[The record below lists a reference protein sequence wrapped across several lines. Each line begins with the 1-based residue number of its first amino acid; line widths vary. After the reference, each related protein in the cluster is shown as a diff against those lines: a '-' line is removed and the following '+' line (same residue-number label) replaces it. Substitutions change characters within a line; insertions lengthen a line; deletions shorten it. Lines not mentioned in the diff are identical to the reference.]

1 METAVHMRRA
11 LELARGVLGT
21 TSPNPAVGCVIV
33 KDGVVVGEGATQ
45 PPGGLHAEKVALAQA
60 GAKARGATMY
70 VTLEPCC
77 HFGRTPPCSTEVIK
91 AGIREVQCALQ
102 DPNPLVAGKGRR
114 ELESAGI
121 TVAVG
126 LEAAAAQQVNEGF
139 LKWIQTKQPFVH
151 AKFAMSLDGKIATTT
166 GESRWITGE
175 AARAVV
181 HEWRASTDAILI
193 GANTAIKD
201 DPRLTV
207 RDAAG
212 QERARQPLRVV
223 VDSSARTPSKAA
235 LLRPP
240 GKALIA
246 VTHRAANP
254 ERRALQEAGAEVLQ
268 LPSAKA
274 GIDLV
279 ALMQALGERSVTNLL
294 AEGGGTL
301 LGSLLDAGLVDRI
314 SAFVAPVVI
323 GGAAAPTP
331 MGGQGARLLSEAHRL
346 QRVERQQLG
355 EDTLISGYVGAW

>member
-1 METAVHMRRA
+1 
-11 LELARGVLGT
+11 
-21 TSPNPAVGCVIV
+21 
-33 KDGVVVGEGATQ
+33 
-45 PPGGLHAEKVALAQA
+45 
-60 GAKARGATMY
+60 
-70 VTLEPCC
+70 
-77 HFGRTPPCSTEVIK
+77 
-91 AGIREVQCALQ
+91 
-102 DPNPLVAGKGRR
+102 
-114 ELESAGI
+114 
-121 TVAVG
+121 
-126 LEAAAAQQVNEGF
+126 
-139 LKWIQTKQPFVH
+139 
-151 AKFAMSLDGKIATTT
+151 
-166 GESRWITGE
+166 
-175 AARAVV
+175 
-181 HEWRASTDAILI
+181 
-193 GANTAIKD
+193 
-201 DPRLTV
+201 LTV